1 MQLLGSLVDRSD
13 FYHQLGFG
21 FIVLDDPATRLR
33 NIALRV
39 GYLQERTL
47 AKKLSAVTPFKHCNH
62 KASLL

>member
-21 FIVLDDPATRLR
+21 FIVLDDPAARLR

-47 AKKLSAVTPFKHCNH
+47 AKKFSAVTLFKHCIH
-62 KASLL
+62 KAPYL